1 MKKQTPH
8 PEQIYQLKCELG
20 DYFSQIR
27 RSKGI
32 SLDAASQL
40 AYVSKD
46 IICNFENGKANLTL
60 DKLFSLAIAYEIKIF
75 AEQGK

>member
-8 PEQIYQLKCELG
+8 PEQISQLKCELG
-20 DYFSQIR
+20 DYFAQIR

-32 SLDAASQL
+32 SLYTASQL

-46 IICNFENGKANLTL
+46 IICHFENGKANLTL

-75 AEQGK
+75 AKQSK